1 MSDKE
6 TDLGEVIPSTATSQP
21 KLGREDISKIAA
33 EVVAMLQAVA
43 KKSSATTTP
52 GTGEDTGKNS
62 SKGKEPTDGKL
73 QVLSRSDSTQSCT
86 CNGTGERQDSSTKAT
101 CMYKM

>member
-1 MSDKE
+1 M
-6 TDLGEVIPSTATSQP
+6 IPSTTTSQP
-21 KLGREDISKIAA
+21 KPGREDISKIAA

-43 KKSSATTTP
+43 KKNPATTTP
-52 GTGEDTGKNS
+52 GMGEDTGEGS

-73 QVLSRSDSTQSCT
+73 QVLSHSDNTQSRT